1 VTSQYN
7 LNQHQSFIFMTKRA
21 LRLMAW
27 RVNPGSLGA
36 RFFLYE
42 LCLTLCSIFFW
53 TLSHQQIAHS
63 AVLDPPLTQK
73 LAVSSDEII
82 SESLPLI
89 HREAPSI
96 LLAQANSQPQSSTQ
110 TWTDEDTSNILTGL
124 IVVLILP
131 LFWGPTR
138 KAVGL
143 LNIIVGTILTITGIG
158 AVFGI
163 PMILVGGVCLF
174 I

>member
-7 LNQHQSFIFMTKRA
+7 LIKHQSFILMTKRA

-27 RVNPGSLGA
+27 RVNPSSLGA
-36 RFFLYE
+36 RFFLYQ
-42 LCLTLCSIFFW
+42 LCLTLCSISFW
-53 TLSHQQIAHS
+53 TLSHQQIAHT
-63 AVLDPPLTQK
+63 AVLDLPLTK
-73 LAVSSDEII
+73 NLEVSSDEII

-96 LLAQANSQPQSSTQ
+96 LLAQANYQPQSSTQ
-110 TWTDEDTSNILTGL
+110 SWTDEDISNLLKGL
-124 IVVLILP
+124 IFVLILP

-143 LNIIVGTILTITGIG
+143 LNIIVGTILTVTGIG

>member
-1 VTSQYN
+1 
-7 LNQHQSFIFMTKRA
+7 MTKRA

>member
-1 VTSQYN
+1 
-7 LNQHQSFIFMTKRA
+7 MTKRA

-27 RVNPGSLGA
+27 RVNPGSLRAG
-36 RFFLYE
+36 FFLYQ
-42 LCLTLCSIFFW
+42 LCLIFYGTFCL
-53 TLSHQQIAHS
+53 TLSHQQIAYS
-63 AVLDPPLTQK
+63 AVLDPPLTQN

>member
-1 VTSQYN
+1 MRKVPSPVGSIIGFVQKYLTHLSLQA
-7 LNQHQSFIFMTKRA
+7 F
-21 LRLMAW
+21 LRI
-27 RVNPGSLGA
+27 SL
-36 RFFLYE
+36 FSCCLLY
-42 LCLTLCSIFFW
+42 LP
-53 TLSHQQIAHS
+53 IAHS
-63 AVLDPPLTQK
+63 ASTVFTPHTHHSD
-73 LAVSSDEII
+73 VSSQKFFAD
-82 SESLPLI
+82 S
-89 HREAPSI
+89 
-96 LLAQANSQPQSSTQ
+96 SQPEQSGAPNLLVAQSDAQSQSSNES
-110 TWTDEDTSNILTGL
+110 WSDEDTSNLLTGL
-124 IVVLILP
+124 IVLLVLP